1 MSASLRVRLAATAEP
16 GRTTTPHARSHGP
29 AANRSTGGT
38 GSRTVGPDSEGPVH
52 QGRVGTVLWFTV
64 RASASLGGRGQPHS
78 TFLRAI
84 HEMCMS
90 AGQQGRH
97 WAALALRGLWVCGC
111 PCLQKC
117 QCLGVRGHMAER
129 PHWLSDPAARR
140 RAQCAL
146 RPAVGARA
154 RASARHRP
162 HRDRGFSGQ
171 TSGADPLTPETTQ
184 GPGRRFRETPAPRW
198 PLCLPS
204 ALLDVPTNLG
214 QGPAGPRA
222 DGRVPAVT
230 EAQAAAKAHDSG
242 EERYLGGLPGCSDL
256 GGHPRGG
263 KQ

>member
-1 MSASLRVRLAATAEP
+1 M
-16 GRTTTPHARSHGP
+16 
-29 AANRSTGGT
+29 
-38 GSRTVGPDSEGPVH
+38 
-52 QGRVGTVLWFTV
+52 
-64 RASASLGGRGQPHS
+64 
-78 TFLRAI
+78 
-84 HEMCMS
+84 
-90 AGQQGRH
+90 
-97 WAALALRGLWVCGC
+97 CGC

-129 PHWLSDPAARR
+129 PHWLSDPAAGR
-140 RAQCAL
+140 RAPCAL

-242 EERYLGGLPGCSDL
+242 AIWVGCRAAATWEASPGAGSSSSLSGRGRGQAGAGERVRRPSPVRTRHAARPRASRTAAPSSAPSAKGHVPGGPAGRLQTP
-256 GGHPRGG
+256 P
-263 KQ
+263 